1 MLATSMANKSIF
13 KLVILSSGYG
23 SNLQAIIDQL
33 HNEDGI
39 EISAIIS
46 DKASESITRALNHN
60 IPCLYLPRQKKQTRE
75 AYDQLLSE
83 LLKPFSPDLI
93 VLAGFMRILS
103 PAFIQRF
110 PQQII
115 NIHPSLLPKYKG
127 LNTHQRV
134 IDAKDKT
141 HGTTIHYVDEH
152 LDGGK
157 IIAQKRIDVLPFDTA
172 ETLEQA
178 IKSLEHVFY
187 PATIHKLATK
197 MRSNASLTP
206 VNNDN

>member
-1 MLATSMANKSIF
+1 MLATSMANKSTF
-13 KLVILSSGYG
+13 KLVVLSSGYG

-33 HNEDGI
+33 HNEGGI

-46 DKASESITRALNHN
+46 DKVSESITRALNHN
-60 IPCLYLPRQKKQTRE
+60 IPCLYLPKQKQQTRE
-75 AYDQLLSE
+75 EYDQLLSE
-83 LLKPFSPDLI
+83 LLAPFSPDLI
-93 VLAGFMRILS
+93 ILAGFMRILS
-103 PAFIQRF
+103 PAFIQKF

-115 NIHPSLLPKYKG
+115 NIHPSLLPKHKG

-141 HGTTIHYVDEH
+141 HGTTIHYVNEH

-187 PATIHKLATK
+187 PATIHKLVAK
-197 MRSNASLTP
+197 ARNDASLTP
-206 VNNDN
+206 ANNDN

>member
-1 MLATSMANKSIF
+1 MVNKSIF
-13 KLVILSSGYG
+13 KLVVLSSGYG

-33 HNEDGI
+33 HKEDGI

-60 IPCLYLPRQKKQTRE
+60 IPCLYLPKQKQQTRE
-75 AYDQLLSE
+75 KYDQLLCD
-83 LLKPFSPDLI
+83 LLQPFRPDLI

-103 PAFIQRF
+103 ASFTQKF

-134 IDAKDKT
+134 IDANDKT

-152 LDGGK
+152 LDSGK

-187 PATIHKLATK
+187 PATLHKLITK
-197 MRSNASLTP
+197 MRNNASLASTS
-206 VNNDN
+206 NNN

>member
-13 KLVILSSGYG
+13 KLVVLSSGYG

-33 HNEDGI
+33 HNEDDI
-39 EISAIIS
+39 KISAIIS
-46 DKASESITRALNHN
+46 DKVSESITRALNHN
-60 IPCLYLPRQKKQTRE
+60 IPCLYLPKQQYQTRE
-75 AYDQLLSE
+75 EYDQLLSE

-93 VLAGFMRILS
+93 ILAGFMRILS
-103 PAFIQRF
+103 PDFIQKF

-115 NIHPSLLPKYKG
+115 NIHPSLLPKHKG

-141 HGTTIHYVDEH
+141 HGTTIHYVNEH

-187 PATIHKLATK
+187 PATIHKLVAK
-197 MRSNASLTP
+197 ARNDASLTP
-206 VNNDN
+206 ANKDN

>member
-1 MLATSMANKSIF
+1 MLATPMVDKSIF
-13 KLVILSSGYG
+13 KLVVLSSGHG

-33 HNEDGI
+33 HKKNGI
-39 EISAIIS
+39 EVVAVIS
-46 DKASESITRALNHN
+46 DKASESITRALTHN
-60 IPCLYLPRQKKQTRE
+60 IPCLYLPKQKRQTRE
-75 AYDQLLSE
+75 EYDQLLSE

-103 PAFIQRF
+103 ASFTKKF
-110 PQQII
+110 PNQII
-115 NIHPSLLPKYKG
+115 NIHPSLLPRYKG

-134 IDAKDKT
+134 IDAKDKI
-141 HGTTIHYVDEH
+141 HGTTIHCVDES

-172 ETLEQA
+172 ETLDQA

-187 PATIHKLATK
+187 PATIEKRATNS
-197 MRSNASLTP
+197 RNNASLTP
-206 VNNDN
+206 VNKDN

>member
-1 MLATSMANKSIF
+1 MANKSIF
-13 KLVILSSGYG
+13 KLVVLSSGYG

-33 HNEDGI
+33 HNEDDI
-39 EISAIIS
+39 KISAIIS
-46 DKASESITRALNHN
+46 DKVSESITRALNHN
-60 IPCLYLPRQKKQTRE
+60 IPCLYLPKQQYQTRE
-75 AYDQLLSE
+75 EYDQLLSE

-93 VLAGFMRILS
+93 ILAGFMRILS
-103 PAFIQRF
+103 PDFIQKF

-115 NIHPSLLPKYKG
+115 NIHPSLLPKHKG

-141 HGTTIHYVDEH
+141 HGTTIHYVNEH

-187 PATIHKLATK
+187 PATIHKLVAK
-197 MRSNASLTP
+197 ARNDASLTP
-206 VNNDN
+206 ANKDN